1 MFDVYDVSIQL
12 IQGLRPLVAKLEARD
27 RDLANQLRRAGSSIA
42 LNVAE
47 GNRRAGK
54 NRTHHFR
61 IAAGSAAEVGAGL
74 DVAHAWGILETP
86 EPVLALLD
94 RVRAMLWK
102 LTHP

>member
-54 NRTHHFR
+54 NKTHHFR

-74 DVAHAWGILETP
+74 DVARAWGILETP